1 MLYLFPV
8 TFLEPIMTSI
18 KSRVD
23 LYRQKQESN
32 GSVRADLYIPVEL
45 KERVKKIST
54 ENNWKYLETLAAL
67 AALGTEVF
75 ENSSA
80 QELEENKDFVLNNI
94 TLLNSQK
101 EDFSA
106 SACSASAQSLK
117 SEIAGRTLESYSS
130 TEFSK
135 VSKTTSHSV
144 LKSFIEN
151 RKDPKK

>member
-1 MLYLFPV
+1 
-8 TFLEPIMTSI
+8 MTDI

-23 LYRQKQESN
+23 IYRQKQESK

-80 QELEENKDFVLNNI
+80 QELADNKDFVLNNMS
-94 TLLNSQK
+94 LLSTQEK
-101 EDFSA
+101 SA
-106 SACSASAQSLK
+106 SAYCASASAQPNISASASLGTY
-117 SEIAGRTLESYSS
+117 ATQ
-130 TEFSK
+130 EFSK

>member
-1 MLYLFPV
+1 MPD
-8 TFLEPIMTSI
+8 I

-23 LYRQKQESN
+23 AYRQKQESN

-80 QELEENKDFVLNNI
+80 QELADNKDFVLNSMN
-94 TLLNSQK
+94 LLSPQ
-101 EDFSA
+101 EQSA
-106 SACSASAQSLK
+106 LA
-117 SEIAGRTLESYSS
+117 YSS
-130 TEFSK
+130 NAQAQPHAAASSLGAYATQEFSK

>member
-1 MLYLFPV
+1 
-8 TFLEPIMTSI
+8 MTSI

-23 LYRQKQESN
+23 AYRQKQEN
-32 GSVRADLYIPVEL
+32 KGSVRADLYIPVEL

-80 QELEENKDFVLNNI
+80 QELEENKDFVLSNI
-94 TLLNSQK
+94 SLLNSQK

-106 SACSASAQSLK
+106 SGYSASAQSLT
-117 SEIAGRTLESYSS
+117 SEIAGRALDSYSS

>member
-1 MLYLFPV
+1 
-8 TFLEPIMTSI
+8 MTSI

-23 LYRQKQESN
+23 VYRQKQESQ
-32 GSVRADLYIPVEL
+32 GTVRADLYIPVEL
-45 KERVKKIST
+45 KERVRKIST

-80 QELEENKDFVLNNI
+80 QELADNKDFM
-94 TLLNSQK
+94 LNSISLMTACK
-101 EDFSA
+101 SGDPVVSLSA
-106 SACSASAQSLK
+106 SAHAQSM
-117 SEIAGRTLESYSS
+117 AESVSS
-130 TEFSK
+130 QSTYATQEFSK
-135 VSKTTSHSV
+135 ISKSASHSV